1 MSERYAST
9 EALDFVVNVLRE
21 QERRMDEIVEELS
34 RLSASFNKNL
44 SMLEKEIELIQDKKS
59 WELQEVIIDGALLRE
74 AQETGLNISEIC
86 ENALK
91 EKINRSR

>member
-1 MSERYAST
+1 VSENYARI

-34 RLSASFNKNL
+34 CLSASLNKNL
-44 SMLEKEIELIQDKKS
+44 SMLEKEVKLIQDKES
-59 WELQEVIIDGALLRE
+59 WGQQEVIIDGALLRE

-91 EKINRSR
+91 EKINRPK